1 MTHLHSSLVRADV
14 ILTGPVRARTVRD
27 RSHVAAMLRTRRALR
42 EAQRA
47 GAERDA

>member
-1 MTHLHSSLVRADV
+1 MPHLPSLVHAELMR
-14 ILTGPVRARTVRD
+14 TGPVRARTVRD

-47 GAERDA
+47 SAERDA